1 MTYHNIPR
9 IFQVINELEG
19 ILLQVVKKSIRFS
32 SISAVSDA
40 SLPSQDI

>member
-9 IFQVINELEG
+9 IFQIINELER

-32 SISAVSDA
+32 TISAA
-40 SLPSQDI
+40 SGAFLPL